1 MILIIWC
8 LCFAIRK
15 RNHMNSMQIS
25 NVKLMDF
32 MVWMGLLMRWLSM
45 EIGEMG
51 SDDRVTGSSNFGRFI
66 NYLHTEND
74 AWIERIN
81 FKLEG

>member
-1 MILIIWC
+1 
-8 LCFAIRK
+8 
-15 RNHMNSMQIS
+15 
-25 NVKLMDF
+25 
-32 MVWMGLLMRWLSM
+32 M

-81 FKLEG
+81 LKLEG